1 MFIMMEKM
9 EKVLVCVYR
18 DTVEEHDEVDNLAY
32 VEVTMEFLDKYVKE
46 RKKGFENLEE
56 FLNEYTADT
65 TEDFYEYAM
74 EHGAV
79 IDIQY

>member
-1 MFIMMEKM
+1 MM

-32 VEVTMEFLDKYVKE
+32 VEVTMDFLNQYVKE
-46 RKKGFENLEE
+46 RLNGVFKDLEE
-56 FLNEYTADT
+56 FLNEYTADS

-74 EHGAV
+74 EHNAV
-79 IDIQY
+79 IAVENE